1 MSGVSEGD
9 VRIRGIVVSA
19 LPIGF
24 QLSWTQ
30 CFIMHYLR
38 IFLRSLVKFADKEHI
53 EEGMESDTTKVGE
66 DSELEFSELTQSTEM
81 REAEYSAESEESE

>member
-1 MSGVSEGD
+1 M
-9 VRIRGIVVSA
+9 VSA

-30 CFIMHYLR
+30 NFIMCYLH
-38 IFLRSLVKFADKEHI
+38 IFLMSLVKFADKEHI
-53 EEGMESDTTKVGE
+53 KEGIESDATKVGE

-81 REAEYSAESEESE
+81 RKAEYSAESEGSE